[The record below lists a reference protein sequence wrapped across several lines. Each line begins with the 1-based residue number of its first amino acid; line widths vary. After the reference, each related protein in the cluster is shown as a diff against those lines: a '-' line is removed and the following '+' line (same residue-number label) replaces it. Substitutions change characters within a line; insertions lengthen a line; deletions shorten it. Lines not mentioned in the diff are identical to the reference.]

1 MIKSAQHWKSLVIAI
16 MLLLVPLAGNT
27 HTLSYDPPDGFSHQA
42 SVIIDFA
49 YSPSSAPGEMEV
61 ETSLGKMITKF
72 NTIEICSLTA
82 MDINNTVNATLRA
95 YRREKVDWRHA

>member
-1 MIKSAQHWKSLVIAI
+1 MIKSAHYWKTLVVAI
-16 MLLLVPLAGNT
+16 MLLLVPLKGF
-27 HTLSYDPPDGFSHQA
+27 TLSYDPPDGFSSQA
-42 SVIIDFA
+42 SLIIDFA
-49 YSPSSAPGEMEV
+49 YSLSSAQGEMEV